1 MAILFF
7 CNELMQ
13 RAHTKINAHG
23 NYWRAAWVSEGWWKG
38 KRRNSD
44 FLLHVS
50 TLAMAFLFLH
60 GEGRVVFTSLVVFLC
75 ILTFPLPT
83 FFSISLFSFLPSCH
97 LPRCKRHSCRLVFSS
112 SLPFSLFLSEIRHSF
127 LPFLSFFCWT
137 LFFFEMEV
145 FFGREE
151 GERWSLV
158 REMGR
163 CI

>member
-50 TLAMAFLFLH
+50 TLAMAFLILH

-83 FFSISLFSFLPSCH
+83 FFLFLYFPSCLLAIYLAAKGTAVDSFFLRVSPFLFSFQ
-97 LPRCKRHSCRLVFSS
+97 KYDIHSYPFSS
-112 SLPFSLFLSEIRHSF
+112 SFAGHF
-127 LPFLSFFCWT
+127 
-137 LFFFEMEV
+137 FFFEMEV